1 MYIADKRSCYM
12 LKLAAKFGFVS
23 DLLYIAMHFYKAFRY
38 REALSLI
45 EMTKVKLAQPGL
57 AYRGVVCPERYMEAV
72 GGQSLSTKM
81 RQAAAQDILLSNGI
95 CYINEL
101 IPEQHCDQHSN
112 SFAIRIPLFVLLHFV
127 EFLCYRHTDTALAQ
141 TALEELQVLVH
152 YDQGWHISNTHRDI
166 SWEILGIC
174 QQLSGNHQAALDSFQ
189 HILTHFPRSLIQ
201 AATQMRI
208 QDLHIT

>member
-1 MYIADKRSCYM
+1 MYIADRMTCHM
-12 LKLAAKFGFVS
+12 LKLAAKFGCIS
-23 DLLYIAMHFYKAFRY
+23 DMMYIAMHYYKALRY
-38 REALSLI
+38 RDVLSVTESI
-45 EMTKVKLAQPGL
+45 KICTAQPGL
-57 AYRGVVCPERYMEAV
+57 MYHGIVDQERYTEAV

-81 RQAAAQDILLSNGI
+81 RQAAAHDIMLYNGI
-95 CYINEL
+95 RYINEL
-101 IPEQHCDQHSN
+101 IPEQQCVLHN
-112 SFAIRIPLFVLLHFV
+112 KNIYLVIPLFVLLHFV

-152 YDQGWHISNTHRDI
+152 HDQGWHIPIIRRDI

-189 HILTHFPRSLIQ
+189 HILTHFPWSRVQ
-201 AATQMRI
+201 AVTQMRI

>member
-1 MYIADKRSCYM
+1 M

-23 DLLYIAMHFYKAFRY
+23 HLLYIIMYFYKTFRP

-45 EMTKVKLAQPGL
+45 EMTRVKLAQPGL
-57 AYRGVVCPERYMEAV
+57 MYNDVVCPQRYMEAV

-81 RQAAAQDILLSNGI
+81 RQAAADDISLVNHI
-95 CYINEL
+95 CYINDL
-101 IPEQHCDQHSN
+101 IPEQQCLLHYNSHSL
-112 SFAIRIPLFVLLHFV
+112 SIPLFVLLHFV
-127 EFLCYRHTDTALAQ
+127 EFLCYRHTDTTLAQ

-152 YDQGWHISNTHRDI
+152 HDQGWHIPDRDGDI

-189 HILTHFPRSLIQ
+189 HILTHFPWSRIQ
-201 AATQMRI
+201 AVTQMRI

>member
-12 LKLAAKFGFVS
+12 LKLTAKFGFVS
-23 DLLYIAMHFYKAFRY
+23 DLLYIAMYFYKAFRY

-45 EMTKVKLAQPGL
+45 EITKVKLAQPGL
-57 AYRGVVCPERYMEAV
+57 MYNAGVCIGMYMEAV

-81 RQAAAQDILLSNGI
+81 RQAAAHDIMLYNDI
-95 CYINEL
+95 RYINEL
-101 IPEQHCDQHSN
+101 IPEQQCVLHN
-112 SFAIRIPLFVLLHFV
+112 KNIYLVIPLFVLLHFV

-152 YDQGWHISNTHRDI
+152 HDQGWHIPIFRRDI

-189 HILTHFPRSLIQ
+189 HILTHFPRSSIQ